1 MTKAWAFFEK
11 ARRAADTNNFDYA
24 IDMFLEGLRIVPDE
38 VADGHAKLRAM
49 ALQRKEKGGKGPTMM
64 EKVKALRPRHGQEA
78 IDQLLGAEYLF
89 TKEPDHLPYAESM
102 LKAAVEGDYKQTAMW
117 IADLLFQL
125 NNNSGK
131 PSVRTYIFL
140 KDSYSA
146 IGQFDR
152 ALAACQYAVKLHP
165 QDGDLADEFRR
176 LSAELTVSRGKY
188 DQEGDFRNSIKNR
201 EVQEKLQS
209 QENVIKTED
218 YRLKAIEDAREE
230 LAEEPGVAGHIFN
243 LAQVLSDMEEDKFE
257 NEAIA
262 LLEKTSV
269 EKKDFSFQDRAGQ
282 IRIRQIGRKFRQ
294 AKDALEVKPGDA
306 ALKAAVEQVEKQLSE
321 TRREHY
327 RLCVINYP
335 TDLRAKYEYAS
346 CLLQNKQYD
355 EAIPMF
361 QDASRDPRHKISA
374 SGKIGLCFYLK
385 GWYADAID
393 VFNQAIEAY
402 ELTDDNI
409 AKDLRYNLGRAFE
422 AKGDTEQALDI
433 YRKIAQLDFGYKDVR
448 QRVDALRKKQQG
460 S

>member
-1 MTKAWAFFEK
+1 MAEQGPTGEMTKAWAFFEK

-243 LAQVLSDMEEDKFE
+243 LAQVLSDME
-257 NEAIA
+257 
-262 LLEKTSV
+262 
-269 EKKDFSFQDRAGQ
+269 
-282 IRIRQIGRKFRQ
+282 
-294 AKDALEVKPGDA
+294 
-306 ALKAAVEQVEKQLSE
+306 
-321 TRREHY
+321 
-327 RLCVINYP
+327 
-335 TDLRAKYEYAS
+335 
-346 CLLQNKQYD
+346 
-355 EAIPMF
+355 
-361 QDASRDPRHKISA
+361 
-374 SGKIGLCFYLK
+374 
-385 GWYADAID
+385 
-393 VFNQAIEAY
+393 
-402 ELTDDNI
+402 
-409 AKDLRYNLGRAFE
+409 
-422 AKGDTEQALDI
+422 
-433 YRKIAQLDFGYKDVR
+433 
-448 QRVDALRKKQQG
+448 
-460 S
+460 